1 MGNSAPSREINCHHN
16 GEAPAC
22 RIVIHS
28 ELTQEYK
35 NATFE
40 AISDCYN
47 ALVETFGSGLLTK
60 FALTEDEFETVFSLV
75 FDDPVEHFRQ
85 IWSVAE
91 EEDEDETSRSGES
104 EAIEE
109 RTANVFHVF
118 CALFLLCQEQL
129 HGMDSKIEG
138 IYNLFDFDGSGA
150 LNKVEVECLL
160 QACSAGLAQATGSQV
175 SIGQEQIERMALEIL
190 ETGTEATLAMIKRWI
205 PSRRDVA
212 TYLSQFLEARMVADY
227 KREVEKNFEA
237 TTEKF
242 VVAARGEPP
251 EISVDDLR
259 VIIRALPGSLPTE
272 REIDAFVAILDESG
286 GTPTG
291 SVGFDVFSDAMLP

>member
-1 MGNSAPSREINCHHN
+1 MGNSALLPERDCHLDGEASPSRL
-16 GEAPAC
+16 
-22 RIVIHS
+22 VIHS

-40 AISDCYN
+40 AISDCYTT
-47 ALVETFGSGLLTK
+47 LVETFGSGLLTK
-60 FALTEDEFETVFSLV
+60 FALTEDEFETVFCLV

-91 EEDEDETSRSGES
+91 EEDDDEASRSGES

-109 RTANVFHVF
+109 GTANVFHVF

-138 IYNLFDFDGSGA
+138 IYKLFDFDGSGA

-160 QACSAGLAQATGSQV
+160 QACATGLARATGSQV
-175 SIGQEQIERMALEIL
+175 AVAHEEIERMALEIL
-190 ETGTEATLAMIKRWI
+190 GTGSEATLAMIKRWI
-205 PSRRDVA
+205 LLRRDVA
-212 TYLSQFLEARMVADY
+212 SYLSEFLEARMVADY
-227 KREVEKNFEA
+227 KREVEKHFEA
-237 TTEKF
+237 STEKF
-242 VVAARGEPP
+242 ILAARGEPP

-259 VIIRALPGSLPTE
+259 AIILALPGSPPTE
-272 REIDAFVAILDESG
+272 REIDVFIGILDESG
-286 GTPTG
+286 GARTG